1 MRSPRWRKVLRDVW
15 LHKARTL
22 LVVLAIAV
30 GIVGAGAVLNTWS
43 LMRRVTREGYLAT
56 NPPSA
61 TLRTDSVDDALLA
74 RVRAHPAVGDAQARR
89 RVVARAQ
96 VQGAWRTAIL
106 FAAPDFTDLRMG
118 AVQALEGV
126 WPPTDSAA
134 VIERSSLEFAG
145 ASVGAPIM
153 LQIGDG
159 EPVALP
165 VGGIARDAGL
175 APGWMENVVY
185 VFVAPATLARLGA
198 SPAFDLVQIRVADA
212 SLGREE
218 IRRIAYEVKA
228 AIEATGRRVTDVEV
242 PEPGEHIHAPQIDSL
257 LFTQGAFGLL
267 ALLLSGFLVVNLVA
281 GIMAGQ
287 VREIGVMKTVG
298 ARSGQVAALF
308 LAMALVL
315 GIAASAVAI
324 PAAAVLGRGYAQFT
338 SDLLNFDMAGF
349 EIPRWSFALQLAV
362 GLLLPL
368 AAAAI
373 PVSRGCRIP
382 VGAALR
388 DFGIDPAS
396 DGGSGRWLHRA
407 GGLSRPFLLSLRNAF
422 RRRQRMALTLATLS
436 LGGAVYL
443 GALNLRA
450 SIRDSVGVLYE
461 EVLRFDLSLRV
472 AAPALPDRLEAAV
485 AARPGVAAAEAWN
498 GARAAVAHPNGSLGN
513 AFPVTGQP
521 AESPMVA
528 YPVEAGR
535 WLRPGDTNALV
546 ASRSLVKDEPG
557 LAIGAEVTLV
567 IDGRPSRWTLVG
579 VVSAMPSPAAFTT
592 RDALARVTGEPRAST
607 VVVRAADRDPAT
619 HGTFIRRLRADLE
632 RDGLP
637 VASGQL
643 LSEGRKAVEDHLL
656 MVAGFLLV
664 MSQLMI
670 VVGGLGL
677 ASTMSLSV
685 LERTREIGILRAI
698 GARHGAIHALVQGEG
713 MVISLLSWLVAIPLS
728 VPVSAVLGVAFGRVM
743 MRVPVS
749 MVPNPAAVVQWLLVV
764 AVVSVA
770 ACAWPALRATRVTT
784 SRALAYE

>member
-1 MRSPRWRKVLRDVW
+1 MGNPRWRKVLRDVW

-30 GIVGAGAVLNTWS
+30 GIVGAGSVLNTWS
-43 LMRRVTREGYLAT
+43 LMRRVTRDGYLAT

-61 TLRTDSVDDALLA
+61 TLRTDSVNDALLA
-74 RVRAHPAVGDAQARR
+74 RIRAHPGVADAQARR

-96 VQGAWRTAIL
+96 VQGAWRTAVL

-118 AVQALEGV
+118 AVQALEGA
-126 WPPTDSAA
+126 WPPSDSAA

-145 ASVGAPIM
+145 AFIGGPIT
-153 LQIGDG
+153 LQVGDG
-159 EPVALP
+159 EPLALP
-165 VGGIARDAGL
+165 IGGIARDAGL

-185 VFVAPATLARLGA
+185 VFVTPATLARLGA
-198 SPAFDLVQIRVADA
+198 SAAFDLVQIRVADA
-212 SLGREE
+212 ALSREGV
-218 IRRIAYEVKA
+218 RRLTYEVKA
-228 AIEATGRRVTDVEV
+228 AIEATGRRVADVEV

-298 ARSGQVAALF
+298 ARSEQVAALF

-315 GIAASAVAI
+315 GIVATAVAV
-324 PAAAVLGRGYAQFT
+324 PAAAALGRGYAQFT

-362 GLLLPL
+362 GLLLPV

-382 VGAALR
+382 VSAALR

-396 DGGSGRWLHRA
+396 DGGGGRWLHRV
-407 GGLSRPFLLSLRNAF
+407 GGLTRPLLLSLRNAF

-461 EVLRFDLSLRV
+461 EVLRFDFSLRFATP
-472 AAPALPDRLEAAV
+472 AAPERLEAAV
-485 AARPGVAAAEAWN
+485 AGRPGVAGAEAWS
-498 GARAAVAHPNGSLGN
+498 GARAAVAHAAGSLGN
-513 AFPVTGQP
+513 AFPLTGQP
-521 AESPMVA
+521 ASSPMVA
-528 YPVEAGR
+528 YPLEAGR
-535 WLRPGDTNALV
+535 WLQPGDTNALV
-546 ASRSLVKDEPG
+546 VSRSLAKDEAG
-557 LAIGAEVTLV
+557 LRVGESVTLV
-567 IDGRPSRWTLVG
+567 IDGRPSEWMLVG

-592 RDALARVTGEPRAST
+592 RDALARVTGESRVST
-607 VVVRAADRDPAT
+607 VVVRAAERDPAS
-619 HGTFIRRLRADLE
+619 HGAFIRRLRGDLE

-637 VASGQL
+637 VAAGQL
-643 LSEGRKAVEDHLL
+643 LAEGRKSVEDHLL

-713 MVISLLSWLVAIPLS
+713 LVISLLSWLVAIPLS
-728 VPVSAVLGVAFGRVM
+728 VPMSAILGVAFGRIM
-743 MRVPVS
+743 MRVPVGL
-749 MVPNPAAVVQWLLVV
+749 VPDPTAVVLWL
-764 AVVSVA
+764 AVVVVVSLG
-770 ACAWPALRATRVTT
+770 ACAWPAWRATRVTT
-784 SRALAYE
+784 ATALAYE